1 MNGAGMRNLLQKKN
15 IFLGIVLVFSIACNL
30 FTPRFS
36 EPTLAP
42 TATVVPPLIPD
53 TETPIPLISQQVTLT
68 SQSSDESNPTPPFTL
83 KVQVPQLAG
92 SDDPRLAAFNGQMT
106 ELIAK
111 EVDTW
116 RQSFL
121 ENTAPIVTNGSFLE
135 VTPTL
140 ISQVGDL
147 WSFKIDFHFYSDG
160 AAHPGTYSITF
171 NYDLAQGRKLEL
183 GELFLP
189 NSNYLE
195 VIANYCKTELSKQ
208 LFFDGPFTEGANP
221 TSENYRNWNIT
232 TDGLMVTFDQYQVAP
247 YAAGP
252 QVVQVPIGQLLQ
264 VADPNGPLKVILP

>member
-1 MNGAGMRNLLQKKN
+1 MRNRLPKK
-15 IFLGIVLVFSIACNL
+15 IVLLGIVLLFGMACNL
-30 FTPRFS
+30 LTPVG
-36 EPTLAP
+36 PLP
-42 TATVVPPLIPD
+42 TATVVPSSIPV
-53 TETPIPLISQQVTLT
+53 TETSAPLISQQVTLI
-68 SQSSDESNPTPPFTL
+68 SQSSEESNQTPPFTI
-83 KVQVPQLAG
+83 KVQVPQLEG
-92 SDDPRLAAFNGQMT
+92 SDDPRVVTFNGQMN
-106 ELIAK
+106 ELISK

-121 ENTAPIVTNGSFLE
+121 ENTAPTVTNGSFLE
-135 VTPTL
+135 VRPTL

-195 VIANYCKTELSKQ
+195 VIANYCKAELSKQ
-208 LFFDGPFTEGANP
+208 PFFDVPFSDGANP
-221 TSENYRNWNIT
+221 TPENYRNWNIT
-232 TDGLMVTFDQYQVAP
+232 TAGLMITFDEYQVAP

-252 QVVQVPIGQLLQ
+252 QVVQVPIDAFSQ
-264 VADPNGPLKVILP
+264 VIDPNGPLKVILP